1 MRGRQPASDSL
12 GGPAGRGRMQCARAA
27 ALGAIEEQAGRA
39 AGARGEAPAAPAG
52 GWLPDSACPGPP
64 KGRPEPV
71 DQASRTSGQR
81 LRPRQPGAQAE
92 ASGRRTPDGNLH
104 TRPAAA
110 EARLKVAW
118 PEVRPR
124 PSPRVLEVVLR
135 FGQPAAGG
143 VRVIADGL
151 RLTFAPGTITLVLG
165 PSGAGK
171 SSLLAAVAEALPGTR
186 SIDAECFPADVAVID
201 AVAPTRPVAEAMRA
215 LTACGLGEPCCWT
228 RRFSQL
234 SEGERFRA
242 RLARAITLHR
252 RAGTEAPLLCDEFGA
267 RLHVRLARAT
277 AFNLRKLATR
287 ERLRLVVACS
297 REDLAVDLQPD
308 TVVRLG
314 PSGVESV
321 SARQGLAAGE
331 PEFSLWRAL
340 RIEPGGLKD
349 YAALGRMH
357 YRADSAVGFVDKVFV
372 CRESPGGEVLGAVV
386 YGRPAL
392 ELSRRN
398 ACTAGRFVR
407 RPDLLNREVRSIKR
421 LVVHPDVRGCGIAHR
436 LVRATLP
443 MVGTRF
449 VETLAAMGEV
459 NPVFEKAGMTRVGCT
474 EPPASMRAALSRLAR
489 MGVDPLD
496 ADFAAQVR
504 ARPAVRQV
512 VVEAVRAWYRATTGG
527 LAERR
532 CRQADGRLPQVFR
545 QLAGSRPVYYIW
557 ARDAADWRMIRA
569 RSA

>member
-1 MRGRQPASDSL
+1 M
-12 GGPAGRGRMQCARAA
+12 
-27 ALGAIEEQAGRA
+27 
-39 AGARGEAPAAPAG
+39 
-52 GWLPDSACPGPP
+52 
-64 KGRPEPV
+64 
-71 DQASRTSGQR
+71 
-81 LRPRQPGAQAE
+81 
-92 ASGRRTPDGNLH
+92 
-104 TRPAAA
+104 
-110 EARLKVAW
+110 
-118 PEVRPR
+118 
-124 PSPRVLEVVLR
+124 
-135 FGQPAAGG
+135 
-143 VRVIADGL
+143 RVIADGL
-151 RLTFAPGTITLVLG
+151 RLSLAPATITLLLG

-186 SIDAECFPADVAVID
+186 AIHAECFPRDVAVID
-201 AVAPTRPVAEAMRA
+201 AVAPARPVAEAMRA
-215 LTACGLGEPCCWT
+215 LTACGLGEPACWT

-267 RLHVRLARAT
+267 LLHARLARAT
-277 AFNLRKLATR
+277 AFNLRKLVSR
-287 ERLRLVVACS
+287 ERLRMVVATS
-297 REDLAVDLQPD
+297 RADVVADLRPD

-314 PSGVESV
+314 PSGVQAV
-321 SARQGLAAGE
+321 LAKQGLPAGA
-331 PEFSLWRAL
+331 PEFSLWRSL

-349 YAALGRMH
+349 YAALGHMH
-357 YRADSAVGFVDKVFV
+357 YRGDAAVGFVDKVFV
-372 CRESPGGEVLGAVV
+372 CREYPGGEVLGVVV

-392 ELSRRN
+392 ELSPRN

-407 RPDLLNREVRSIKR
+407 RPDLLNREVRCIKR
-421 LVVHPDVRGCGIAHR
+421 LVVHPDVRGCGIGHR

-449 VETLAAMGEV
+449 VETLAAIGEV
-459 NPVFEKAGMTRVGCT
+459 NPVFEKAGMTRAGCT
-474 EPPASMRAALSRLAR
+474 EPPASMRTALGRLAR
-489 MGVDPLD
+489 MGVDPRD
-496 ADFAAQVR
+496 ADFAVQVR
-504 ARPAVRQV
+504 TRPAVRQT